1 MVNEM
6 LQATVEIEAKLQEKR
21 LIRTIQMFENAID
34 DFKKEE
40 SNQHIHRIIQENTY
54 IIQKNRI
61 EKIIQKNRI
70 IQENIV
76 FGFYRINGKSERME

>member
-40 SNQHIHRIIQENTY
+40 SNQHIHRII
-54 IIQKNRI
+54 
-61 EKIIQKNRI
+61 
-70 IQENIV
+70 
-76 FGFYRINGKSERME
+76 